1 MNGFAR
7 WLSGRLAGSI
17 PLVGLLQLGD
27 SCDYDFGRTISKV
40 GKHAAG
46 DDTENHL
53 ELEQLVGGR
62 QSTAVFEAADLAVA
76 SVAEQKSQ
84 IPLAQACPSSQQ
96 PNVGSFSV
104 SLRCHAF
111 RQPSLFLPILVRRH
125 FAQQND

>member
-7 WLSGRLAGSI
+7 WLSGRLAG
-17 PLVGLLQLGD
+17 LFQLGD
-27 SCDYDFGRTISKV
+27 SCDYDFDRTISKV
-40 GKHAAG
+40 WKHAAG

-53 ELEQLVGGR
+53 KLEQLVSGR

-84 IPLAQACPSSQQ
+84 IPLAQAGPSSQQ

-104 SLRCHAF
+104 SLRCHTF
-111 RQPSLFLPILVRRH
+111 RQPSFSCILVRRH
-125 FAQQND
+125 IAQQND

>member
-1 MNGFAR
+1 MNGSMR
-7 WLSGRLAGSI
+7 WLRGRLAGSI
-17 PLVGLLQLGD
+17 SLVRPLQPGD
-27 SCDYDFGRTISKV
+27 SCDYDFDRSISKV

-46 DDTENHL
+46 DNTENHL
-53 ELEQLVGGR
+53 ELKQLAGGR

-76 SVAEQKSQ
+76 SIAEQKSQ
-84 IPLAQACPSSQQ
+84 IPLAQTCPSSQQ